1 MLFDRQY
8 FRLQKVDFVCGFVHD
23 QALTLNLMQH
33 LLIHHAFQGFNL
45 FITTKMLTMKVC
57 TYISETFVIILANVV
72 ELVDEEM
79 VFSREEILLLP

>member
-8 FRLQKVDFVCGFVHD
+8 FRLQEVDFVSGLVHN
-23 QALTLNLMQH
+23 QALTFNLVQH
-33 LLIHHAFQGFNL
+33 LLIHHAFQGFDL
-45 FITTKMLTMKVC
+45 FITTKMLTMKVY

-79 VFSREEILLLP
+79 VLSREEVLLLP